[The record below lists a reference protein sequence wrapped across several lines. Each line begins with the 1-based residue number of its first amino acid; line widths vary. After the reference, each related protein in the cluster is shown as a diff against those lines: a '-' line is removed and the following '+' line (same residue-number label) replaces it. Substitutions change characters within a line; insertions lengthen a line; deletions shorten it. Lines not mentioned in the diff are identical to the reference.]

1 MCVTEGHAP
10 HTDLLISSGPSD
22 SAHVLLSV
30 SHMLND
36 MLAHVYGLLHV
47 VEQIETEEKCA
58 WRVAATNGG
67 CESSD

>member
-1 MCVTEGHAP
+1 
-10 HTDLLISSGPSD
+10 
-22 SAHVLLSV
+22 
-30 SHMLND
+30 MLND

-47 VEQIETEEKCA
+47 AEQIEMEEKCA